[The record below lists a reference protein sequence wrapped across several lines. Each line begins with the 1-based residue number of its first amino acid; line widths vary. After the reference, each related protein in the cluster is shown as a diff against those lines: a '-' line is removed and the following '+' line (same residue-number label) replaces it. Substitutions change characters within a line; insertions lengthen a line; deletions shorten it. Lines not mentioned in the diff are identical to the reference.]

1 MKTAIRF
8 LVHVYGDSVTDVARI
23 LTAEEDRDKEV
34 ILSYLEQV
42 KEFTTKLIDEVHEQ
56 GEPNTARS
64 GGEVPNQRT

>member
-23 LTAEEDRDKEV
+23 LTAEADRDKEV

-42 KEFTTKLIDEVHEQ
+42 KEFTTKLINEINEQ
-56 GEPNTARS
+56 TE
-64 GGEVPNQRT
+64 QRGTDSH